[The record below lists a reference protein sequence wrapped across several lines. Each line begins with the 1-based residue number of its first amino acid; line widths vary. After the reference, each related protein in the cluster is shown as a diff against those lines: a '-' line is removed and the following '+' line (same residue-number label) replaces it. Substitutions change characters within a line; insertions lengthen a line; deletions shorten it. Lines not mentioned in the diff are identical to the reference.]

1 MDLLIKLLLTP
12 VVQLLLLLL
21 LSMLAAWRNSHHLK
35 KLLLLQLACGLLL
48 TSKPIADWL
57 AAPLELAYPAFAQ
70 QQVKHIAVLGC
81 SHANATFLPISS
93 QPDSCSSARLLEAT
107 QIWRRQPQ
115 ALVHLSGSIKD
126 RREAHTEVAR
136 RFLVALG
143 VPDQQ
148 IRLHP
153 DATDTEGEI
162 TLLIKAIPAT
172 EPMALVTSAMHMPRA
187 MRWFTSAN
195 RLPVAAPAD
204 YHLRRNPEDPLRWQA
219 WLPTVNAM
227 ETFGYAF
234 YEYAGLLEQHIR
246 LHQLNRQFQN

>member
-21 LSMLAAWRNSHHLK
+21 LCMLAAWRNSHHLK
-35 KLLLLQLACGLLL
+35 KLLVLQLTCSLVL
-48 TSKPIADWL
+48 TSKPLADWV

-70 QQVKHIAVLGC
+70 QPVDPIAVLGC
-81 SHANATFLPISS
+81 SHANATFLPVSS
-93 QPDSCSSARLLEAT
+93 QADPCSNARLLEAAL
-107 QIWRRQPQ
+107 IWRQQPQ

-143 VPDQQ
+143 VPEQQ

-153 DATDTEGEI
+153 AATDTEGEI
-162 TLLIKAIPAT
+162 ALLIQAIPAT
-172 EPMALVTSAMHMPRA
+172 EPIALVTSAMHMPRA
-187 MRWFTSAN
+187 MRWFTSKH
-195 RLPVAAPAD
+195 RQPVAAPAG
-204 YHLRRNPEDPLRWQA
+204 YQLRRNPEDPLRWQA
-219 WLPTVNAM
+219 WLPAVNAM

-234 YEYAGLLEQHIR
+234 YEYAGLLEQHLR
-246 LHQLNRQFQN
+246 LRQLNQQRPN

>member
-21 LSMLAAWRNSHHLK
+21 LCLWAAWRKSHHLK
-35 KLLLLQLACGLLL
+35 KLLLLQLTCSLLL

-70 QQVKHIAVLGC
+70 QQISHIAVLGC
-81 SHANATFLPISS
+81 SHANATFLPVSS
-93 QPDSCSSARLLEAT
+93 QPDLCSSARLLEAAM
-107 QIWRRQPQ
+107 IWRQQPQ
-115 ALVHLSGSIKD
+115 AIVHLSGSIKE
-126 RREAHTEVAR
+126 RREAHTVVAQ
-136 RFLVALG
+136 RFLIALG
-143 VPDQQ
+143 VPESQ

-162 TLLIKAIPAT
+162 ALLVNQIPAT
-172 EPMALVTSAMHMPRA
+172 APMALVTSAMHMPRS
-187 MRWFTSAN
+187 MRWFA
-195 RLPVAAPAD
+195 RYQRQPIAAPAD
-204 YHLRRNPEDPLRWQA
+204 YHLRRDLDYPLRWQA
-219 WLPTVNAM
+219 WLPTVNAL

-246 LHQLNRQFQN
+246 LRQLNTQTPN

>member
-21 LSMLAAWRNSHHLK
+21 LCMLAAWRNSHHLK
-35 KLLLLQLACGLLL
+35 KLLILQLSCGLVL
-48 TSKPIADWL
+48 TCKPLADKL

-70 QQVKHIAVLGC
+70 QRVDHIAVLGC
-81 SHANATFLPISS
+81 RHANATFLPLSS
-93 QPDSCSSARLLEAT
+93 QADPCSSARLLEAALL
-107 QIWRRQPQ
+107 WRQQPR

-162 TLLIKAIPAT
+162 TLLIQAIPAT

-195 RLPVAAPAD
+195 RQPVAAPAG
-204 YHLRRNPEDPLRWQA
+204 YHLRRNPEEPLHWQA
-219 WLPTVNAM
+219 WLPAVNAL
-227 ETFGYAF
+227 ETYGYAF
-234 YEYAGLLEQHIR
+234 YEYAGLLEQHLR
-246 LHQLNRQFQN
+246 LRQLNQQKSG